1 MSRRAARAGK
11 PVAGNPVAGD
21 PVAALAEEITRRGE
35 GKQARVFRMSWWSE
49 RLLGLAMKNEDFKTQ
64 LFRFVDV
71 FPALAEAGEVRRHV
85 DEYFGIESTPT
96 AMKAAIGVAHGIPA
110 GVTASVARKQIS
122 RMARQFIVGET
133 PVDTLRSLRE
143 LWEQGSATTVDL
155 LGEKVVTEAEADRYA
170 TRVDQLV
177 TTLAEGSRSWPSR
190 PLLESDDL
198 GPIPRANVSIKPTAL
213 ASLYSPLTRA
223 DGIDQARERLLPIL
237 KTAADSG
244 AFVWFD
250 MEHYA
255 VKDLT
260 IELFR
265 SLLDEPGLADL
276 QSGIVIQ
283 AYLRDSHA
291 DLIDIIEWAKGR
303 AMVPSVR
310 LVKGAYWD
318 AESIEAEAEGWPVPV
333 FARKEQTDANY
344 ERCVRLLH
352 DNHGRVR
359 AAFASHNLRS
369 LAVAIHEARERGIP
383 DNGFELQMLYG
394 MAEPVQAAIRDM
406 GLRMRVYAPMGEL
419 VPGMAY
425 LVRRLLENTSNESF
439 VRQRFADHRSVA
451 DLVRPPQIDG
461 ELPDRGEVGPPASRR
476 TTFLNPSGPNPSG
489 PNPRDPNPSEY
500 EPEPLAEFRY
510 DQVRQRFGTA
520 VEAVAAEGG
529 SEVPAVI
536 AGRRISTGQTIE
548 SRDPADP
555 SRLVGT
561 SARCGPQHA
570 TEAIAA
576 AEAAQV
582 RWAALPAEARA
593 EVAFNAAA
601 WMRERRDRLAALM
614 IFEAAKPWTE
624 ADADVCEAI
633 DFCEYYGRE
642 ALRLARGGRVQSPPG
657 EANTLEYRPKGVGV
671 VISPWNFP
679 LAIPTGMVM
688 AALVTGNSV
697 VLKPAEQTPVSALQ
711 LVEALEAGGLPPGV
725 LNFLPGMGE
734 EVGAALVSDPRTAFV
749 VFTGSSAVGQ
759 AIIRSAAEV
768 VPGQRHIKRVVAEM
782 GGKNAL
788 VIDADADL
796 DQAVPAVV
804 KSAFGY
810 SGQKCSAAAR
820 IIVHRSVHDQF
831 VDRLVGAGRELR
843 IGHPREMGTQV
854 GPVIDQEAYERIQ
867 KCVAEAAG
875 QGEIALQ
882 RTDLPNQ
889 GWFVGPTVVV
899 GASPR
904 ASVNTDEIFGPVASV
919 ARVDSFDE
927 ALERANNTP
936 FALTAGVYSRSPSHI
951 EKASR
956 ELRAGNVYINRSITG
971 AIVGRQPFGG
981 YGLSGVGSKAGGPD
995 YVAQFTDPR
1004 VVTENTMRQG
1014 FAPLGPP

>member
-1 MSRRAARAGK
+1 MSAKTSRAA
-11 PVAGNPVAGD
+11 D

-49 RLLGLAMKNEDFKTQ
+49 RLLGWAMKNEDFKTQ

-71 FPALAEAGEVRRHV
+71 FPALNEAAQVRGHV
-85 DEYFGIESTPT
+85 DEYFGTDSTP
-96 AMKAAIGVAHGIPA
+96 AVMKAAVGAAHGIPA
-110 GVTASVARKQIS
+110 SVTASVARKQIS

-133 PVDTLRSLRE
+133 PEETLRALRL
-143 LWEQGSATTVDL
+143 LWDQGSSTTVDL
-155 LGEKVVTEAEADRYA
+155 LGEKVVTEAEADGYA
-170 TRVDQLV
+170 ARVDELV
-177 TTLAEGSRSWPSR
+177 TTLAEGTRSWPAS
-190 PLLESDDL
+190 PILESDDL
-198 GPIPRANVSIKPTAL
+198 GAIPRANVSIKPTAL

-223 DGIDQARERLLPIL
+223 DGIAQARERLLPIL
-237 KTAADSG
+237 KTAADTG

-291 DLIDIIEWAKGR
+291 DLLDLIDWAKGR
-303 AMVPSVR
+303 ATVPSIR

-352 DNHGRVR
+352 DNHGRIR

-406 GLRMRVYAPMGEL
+406 GLRLRVYAPMGEL

-451 DLVRPPQIDG
+451 DLVRPPQVDG
-461 ELPDRGEVGPPASRR
+461 ELPDRGEVAPPASRR
-476 TTFLNPSGPNPSG
+476 TKASVPSP
-489 PNPRDPNPSEY
+489 Y

-510 DQVRQRFGTA
+510 DKVRRQFASAVDEVASSLGTQ
-520 VEAVAAEGG
+520 
-529 SEVPAVI
+529 VPAVI
-536 AGRRISTGQTIE
+536 AGRRISTTETIE

-555 SRLVGT
+555 GRLVGT
-561 SARCGPQHA
+561 SARCGADHA
-570 TEAIAA
+570 TEALAT
-576 AEAAQV
+576 AEAAQI
-582 RWAALPAEARA
+582 RWAALPVEARA

-601 WMRERRDRLAALM
+601 WMRERRDHLAALM

-624 ADADVCEAI
+624 ADGDVCEAI

-642 ALRLARGGRVQSPPG
+642 ALRLAKGGRVQSPPG
-657 EANTLEYRPKGVGV
+657 EANTMEYRPKGVGV

-697 VLKPAEQTPVSALQ
+697 VLKPAEQTPTVALKI
-711 LVEALEAGGLPPGV
+711 VEALEAAGLPPGV

-734 EVGAALVSDPRTAFV
+734 EVGAALVEDPRTAFV

-759 AIIRSAAEV
+759 SIIRSAADV

-810 SGQKCSAAAR
+810 AGQKCSAAAR

-831 VDRLVGAGRELR
+831 VERLVGAGNELR

-867 KCVAEAAG
+867 RCVGEAAHE
-875 QGEIALQ
+875 GEIALQ
-882 RTDLPNQ
+882 RTDLPDK
-889 GWFVGPTVVV
+889 GWFIGPTVVV

-904 ASVNTDEIFGPVASV
+904 ASINTDEVFGPVASV
-919 ARVDSFDE
+919 SRVDSFDE
-927 ALERANNTP
+927 AMERANNTP
-936 FALTAGVYSRSPSHI
+936 YALTAGVYSRSPIHI
-951 EKASR
+951 KRASR
-956 ELRAGNVYINRSITG
+956 ELRAGNVYVNRSITG
-971 AIVGRQPFGG
+971 AVVGRQPFGG

-1014 FAPLGPP
+1014 FAPLGPPVGRTEGE

>member
-1 MSRRAARAGK
+1 
-11 PVAGNPVAGD
+11 
-21 PVAALAEEITRRGE
+21 
-35 GKQARVFRMSWWSE
+35 
-49 RLLGLAMKNEDFKTQ
+49 
-64 LFRFVDV
+64 
-71 FPALAEAGEVRRHV
+71 
-85 DEYFGIESTPT
+85 
-96 AMKAAIGVAHGIPA
+96 
-110 GVTASVARKQIS
+110 
-122 RMARQFIVGET
+122 
-133 PVDTLRSLRE
+133 
-143 LWEQGSATTVDL
+143 
-155 LGEKVVTEAEADRYA
+155 
-170 TRVDQLV
+170 
-177 TTLAEGSRSWPSR
+177 
-190 PLLESDDL
+190 
-198 GPIPRANVSIKPTAL
+198 
-213 ASLYSPLTRA
+213 
-223 DGIDQARERLLPIL
+223 
-237 KTAADSG
+237 
-244 AFVWFD
+244 VWFD

-303 AMVPSVR
+303 ATVPSVR

-406 GLRMRVYAPMGEL
+406 GLRLRVYAPMGEL

-439 VRQRFADHRSVA
+439 VRQRFADNRSVA

-476 TTFLNPSGPNPSG
+476 TTAPKPNGENS
-489 PNPRDPNPSEY
+489 SEY

-510 DQVRQRFGTA
+510 DQVRRRFGTA
-520 VEAVAAEGG
+520 VEAVAGEGG

-570 TEAIAA
+570 GEAMAA

-582 RWAALPAEARA
+582 RWAALPVEARA

-614 IFEAAKPWTE
+614 IFEAGKPWTE

-642 ALRLARGGRVQSPPG
+642 ALRLALGGRVQSPPG

-768 VPGQRHIKRVVAEM
+768 VAGQRHIKRVVAEM

-831 VDRLVGAGRELR
+831 VERLVGAGRELR

-867 KCVAEAAG
+867 KCVGEAAG
-875 QGEIALQ
+875 QGEIVLQ
-882 RTDLPNQ
+882 RTDLPDQ

-951 EKASR
+951 ERASR

-1014 FAPLGPP
+1014 FAPLGPPVGTTEGE